1 MKIMPDK
8 KEKIKEFI
16 RNNPNLSATKTLK
29 DLQKK
34 GLGIRKT
41 NFLEIFRNEK
51 KLPEPTKAKR
61 EASIPIKYRKVKPT
75 IRKPVKAKPSIRK
88 PDKIKIPYEK
98 TKFGKIAK
106 RMEKA
111 HGISEQKAI
120 ERARALLKIPRKDYI
135 KLNRKDVVI
144 ILSESP

>member
-1 MKIMPDK
+1 MTDK

-16 RNNPNLSATKTLK
+16 RNNPNLSANKTLIELK
-29 DLQKK
+29 KK
-34 GLGIRKT
+34 GLGIRKID
-41 NFLEIFRNEK
+41 FLDLFRKEK
-51 KLPEPTKAKR
+51 SLPEPSVHKR
-61 EASIPIKYRKVKPT
+61 YVSIPIKYRKVKPT
-75 IRKPVKAKPSIRK
+75 IRKPVKV
-88 PDKIKIPYEK
+88 KIPYEK

-120 ERARALLKIPRKDYI
+120 ERARALLKIPRKDYFR
-135 KLNRKDVVI
+135 LNRKDVVI

>member
-1 MKIMPDK
+1 MTDK

-16 RNNPNLSATKTLK
+16 RNNPNLNATETLK
-29 DLQKK
+29 QLQKK

-41 NFLEIFRNEK
+41 DFLQLYRNEK
-51 KLPEPTKAKR
+51 SLPEPSKAKKK
-61 EASIPIKYRKVKPT
+61 ASIPIKYRKVKP
-75 IRKPVKAKPSIRK
+75 IKKKPIKV
-88 PDKIKIPYEK
+88 KIPYEQ

-106 RMEKA
+106 KMEKA
-111 HGISEQKAI
+111 YGISERRAI
-120 ERARALLKIPRKDYI
+120 ERARALLKIPRSDYI

>member
-1 MKIMPDK
+1 MTDK
-8 KEKIKEFI
+8 KEKIREFI
-16 RNNPNLSATKTLK
+16 RNNPNLNATETLK
-29 DLQKK
+29 QLQKID
-34 GLGIRKT
+34 LGIRKT
-41 NFLEIFRNEK
+41 NFLELYRKEK
-51 KLPEPTKAKR
+51 NLPEPTKVKR

-75 IRKPVKAKPSIRK
+75 KRKPVKAKPTKKK
-88 PDKIKIPYEK
+88 PIKVKIPYEK

-111 HGISEQKAI
+111 HGISERKAI
-120 ERARALLKIPRKDYI
+120 ERARALLKIPRSDFI

>member
-1 MKIMPDK
+1 MTDK

-16 RNNPNLSATKTLK
+16 RNNPNLNATDTLK
-29 DLQKK
+29 ELQKK

-41 NFLEIFRNEK
+41 DFLQLYRNEK
-51 KLPEPTKAKR
+51 SLPEPSKAKK
-61 EASIPIKYRKVKPT
+61 EASVPIKYRKVKPT
-75 IRKPVKAKPSIRK
+75 KKKPKKV
-88 PDKIKIPYEK
+88 KIPYEQ

-106 RMEKA
+106 RMELA
-111 HGISEQKAI
+111 HGISERKAI
-120 ERARALLKIPRKDYI
+120 ERARALLKIPRSDYI

>member
-1 MKIMPDK
+1 MNAKEIKIR
-8 KEKIKEFI
+8 EFI
-16 RNNPNLSATKTLK
+16 RNNPNLSGNKALDELK
-29 DLQKK
+29 DL

-41 NFLEIFRNEK
+41 NFYEIYRNEK
-51 KLPEPTKAKR
+51 DLSEPTKAKK
-61 EASIPIKYRKVKPT
+61 EASIPIKYRKA
-75 IRKPVKAKPSIRK
+75 KPVKAKPVKAK
-88 PDKIKIPYEK
+88 PVKAKPVKVKIPYEK

-106 RMEKA
+106 RMEKE

-120 ERARALLKIPRKDYI
+120 ERARALLKIPRKDFI

>member
-1 MKIMPDK
+1 MTDK

-16 RNNPNLSATKTLK
+16 RNNPNLSANDTLK
-29 DLQKK
+29 ELQDL

-61 EASIPIKYRKVKPT
+61 EQSVPIKYRKAKPT
-75 IRKPVKAKPSIRK
+75 KAKPVKAKAK
-88 PDKIKIPYEK
+88 PIKVKKPKIPFEK
-98 TKFGKIAK
+98 TKFGKIVK

-111 HGISEQKAI
+111 HKISERRAI

-135 KLNRKDVVI
+135 RLNRKDVVI

>member
-1 MKIMPDK
+1 MTDK

-16 RNNPNLSATKTLK
+16 RNNPNLNATKTLK
-29 DLQKK
+29 QLQKK

-41 NFLEIFRNEK
+41 DFLQLYRNEK
-51 KLPEPTKAKR
+51 SLPEPSKAKK

-75 IRKPVKAKPSIRK
+75 KKKPSK
-88 PDKIKIPYEK
+88 VKIPYEQ

-111 HGISEQKAI
+111 HGISERKAI
-120 ERARALLKIPRKDYI
+120 ERARALLKIPRSDYI